1 MNSHMAY
8 VITGSLALLFWIF
21 AFIGVITIIRII
33 LKSTH
38 NVYKNLK
45 KLFKT
50 STKELSIP
58 KYDDYYQS
66 TYYLTTKNRYE
77 NVIQDKGLHGEYKIF
92 LMLRTY
98 ENYDGRFLFNCYLPR
113 EHNETTE
120 VDVILLTHDGI
131 FVIESKNYDG
141 WIYGSENQELWTQTL
156 AAGNKVHK
164 THFYNPIRQNRT
176 HIKYLKRIIGDKLPI
191 YSIVIFSNECTLKNI
206 EVADPATKVI
216 YLGRA
221 IRAVSDL
228 SARTPN
234 AISQESLVSIYN
246 KLYPY
251 TQVSE
256 CVKQEHI
263 KNINEKTKM

>member
-1 MNSHMAY
+1 MNSHIAY

-21 AFIGVITIIRII
+21 AIIGAITVIRII
-33 LKSTH
+33 LKYTF
-38 NVYKNLK
+38 KICK
-45 KLFKT
+45 KFIDLFKP
-50 STKELSIP
+50 ST

-98 ENYDGRFLFNCYLPR
+98 ENYGGRFLFNCYLPR

-120 VDVILLTHDGI
+120 VDIILLTHDGI

-156 AAGNKVHK
+156 AAGNKIHK

-176 HIKYLKRIIGDKLPI
+176 HIKYLKKIIGDNLPI
-191 YSIVIFSNECTLKNI
+191 YSIIIFSNECTLKNI
-206 EVADPATKVI
+206 EVADPETKVI
-216 YLGRA
+216 YLEHA
-221 IRAVSDL
+221 IKAVSDL
-228 SARTPN
+228 STKTPN
-234 AISQESLVSIYN
+234 VISQESLISIYN

-256 CVKQEHI
+256 SVKQEHI
-263 KNINEKTKM
+263 KNINEKIKM

>member
-1 MNSHMAY
+1 MK
-8 VITGSLALLFWIF
+8 IF
-21 AFIGVITIIRII
+21 TTDTIITILMNLLIFGSILLYIR
-33 LKSTH
+33 SR
-38 NVYKNLK
+38 K
-45 KLFKT
+45 KKTPFKPQWEIEEEEYQ
-50 STKELSIP
+50 KERQR
-58 KYDDYYQS
+58 KYNEYYQS
-66 TYYLTTKNRYE
+66 TYYLTTKNKYE
-77 NVIQDKGLHGEYKIF
+77 DVIHDKGLHGEYKIY
-92 LMLRTY
+92 LMLKTY
-98 ENYDGRFLFNCYLPR
+98 ERFYDGRFLFNCYLPR

-164 THFYNPIRQNRT
+164 THFYNPIRQNKT
-176 HIKYLKRIIGDKLPI
+176 HIKYLKKVIGDNLPI
-191 YSIVIFSNECTLKNI
+191 YSVIIFSNECTLKNI
-206 EVADPATKVI
+206 EVADPETKVI
-216 YLGRA
+216 YLEHA
-221 IRAVSDL
+221 IKAVSDL

-234 AISQESLVSIYN
+234 AISQENLISIYG

-256 CVKQEHI
+256 SVKQEHI